1 MSKSKSVAMEPFSV
15 NETNV
20 SRAYAK
26 ILLRIINGPGTEVS
40 PLMLSISEFEKEDD
54 NLVKSLDTLLKIEG
68 RCVVE
73 DVAYT
78 IFPQRLWQMAQGNR
92 AKLFSYYKMAFPAY
106 QAMNRKANGRGLYFE
121 RMMMYGRGPSDGN
134 QLEYMLSQ
142 YEGRGG
148 VRDSMMQVTTF
159 DPERDHTPSAQ
170 IGFPCLQHVTFVPT
184 KTGLVLNAFYATQQ
198 IFDKALGNYLG
209 LKQLGEFMASEMK
222 MPFVRLNVMV
232 GVAKLERI
240 AKTDAGLKPVIAA
253 AEASIGKL
261 QNAGA
266 AGPALQLAQAVN

>member
-92 AKLFSYYKMAFPAY
+92 AKLFSYYKMAFPGY

-142 YEGRGG
+142 Y
-148 VRDSMMQVTTF
+148 
-159 DPERDHTPSAQ
+159 
-170 IGFPCLQHVTFVPT
+170 
-184 KTGLVLNAFYATQQ
+184 
-198 IFDKALGNYLG
+198 
-209 LKQLGEFMASEMK
+209 
-222 MPFVRLNVMV
+222 
-232 GVAKLERI
+232 
-240 AKTDAGLKPVIAA
+240 
-253 AEASIGKL
+253 
-261 QNAGA
+261 
-266 AGPALQLAQAVN
+266 

>member
-1 MSKSKSVAMEPFSV
+1 MSKSNSVAMEPFSV
-15 NETNV
+15 NETSV

-26 ILLRIINGPGTEVS
+26 ILLRIAKGSGKEVS

-54 NLVKSLDTLLKIEG
+54 NLLQSLDALLKVKG

-78 IFPQRLWQMAQGNR
+78 IFPQRLWQMAQGDR

-106 QAMNRKANGRGLYFE
+106 QAMNRTANGRGLYFE
-121 RMMMYGRGPSDGN
+121 RMMMYGRGPCDGN

-142 YEGRGG
+142 YEAREG

-170 IGFPCLQHVTFVPT
+170 LGFPCLQHVTFVPA
-184 KTGLVLNAFYATQQ
+184 KSGLVLNAFYATQQ

-240 AKTDAGLKPVIAA
+240 SKTDAGLIPVIAA
-253 AEASIGKL
+253 AEASISNFQKTGTAW
-261 QNAGA
+261 QG
-266 AGPALQLAQAVN
+266 LQLAQAVN